1 MKKFLSV
8 FLVGCLLFL
17 LPAAT
22 WASSEPTYESEQGQA
37 MIKAPSA
44 SKNSSADAPEDDSDF
59 SDSEESTEGTISS
72 SDSSSGMDWSAAN
85 TASTP
90 SSTSREFTVCIDPG
104 HQGSWVDMSAQEPM
118 APGSSQTKNKATT
131 GTSGNYSKVPEY
143 EVNLEVSLVL
153 QKELTSRG
161 YKVVMTRED
170 NDKAIS
176 NKERAEFATESGADI
191 TVRIHANSD
200 NSASA
205 AGALTMAPTSSN
217 QYLDKDLIEKS
228 NTLASCI
235 IDSYCNATGLA
246 NKGVISA
253 DNMTGTNWSTVPV
266 AILEMGFMSNQNDD
280 LYITNSA
287 NHETMAKGIADGI
300 DAYFNTVYPDITA
313 VGEHLSDL
321 TESLEKNY
329 TDPLE
334 AKGETWAIAAMD
346 LKTQDYSTVNA
357 EQSMQSASVIKAF
370 IMAAVYD
377 KLVYPDE
384 GTTVSSDYEST
395 LKPLLTSMIT
405 VSDNDSAN
413 ELVRKLGGGDFQ
425 AGASVVN
432 GFCQERGYMTTHLG
446 REFLATDPA
455 DDNYTSA
462 SDCCRLLSDIY
473 NSSLVNADASA
484 DMLALLT
491 SQTKTSKIP
500 AGVPSGTATA
510 NKTGE
515 LADSGKLGVVEND
528 ISIVFDK
535 DHPYVLCV
543 LSNNIQNN
551 TSAQDTIKKISADVY
566 TYMTTKQK

>member
-1 MKKFLSV
+1 MRKFLSV
-8 FLVGCLLFL
+8 FLTGCLLLL
-17 LPAAT
+17 LPAT
-22 WASSEPTYESEQGQA
+22 VWASQETTYESEQGQA
-37 MIKAPSA
+37 MIKAPSSA
-44 SKNSSADAPEDDSDF
+44 SGDSSSAETDDSDF
-59 SDSEESTEGTISS
+59 SSGDDEGTLSS

-90 SSTSREFTVCIDPG
+90 STSSKQFTVCIDPG

-176 NKERAEFATESGADI
+176 NKERAEFATEAGADI

-217 QYLDKDLIEKS
+217 QYLDKDIIEKS

-253 DNMTGTNWSTVPV
+253 DNMTGTNWSTIPV
-266 AILEMGFMSNQNDD
+266 AILEMGFMSNQSDD

-300 DAYFNTVYPDITA
+300 DAYFNTVEPDVTA
-313 VGEHLSDL
+313 VGEHLADL
-321 TESLEKNY
+321 TNSLEKNY

-334 AKGETWAIAAMD
+334 QKGELWAIAAMD
-346 LKTQDYSTVNA
+346 LKTQAYSTVNA

-377 KLVYPDE
+377 KLVYPNE

-425 AGASVVN
+425 AGAAIVN
-432 GFCQERGYMTTHLG
+432 EFCQERNYTSTHLG
-446 REFLATDPA
+446 REFLATDPT
-455 DDNYTSA
+455 DDNYTNA
-462 SDCCRLLSDIY
+462 SDCCRLLSEIY

-484 DMLALLT
+484 EMLSLLQA
-491 SQTKTSKIP
+491 QTKTEKIP
-500 AGVPSGTATA
+500 AGVPSGVATA

-515 LADSGKLGVVEND
+515 LADSDKLGVVEND
-528 ISIVFDK
+528 IAIVFDEN
-535 DHPYVLCV
+535 HPYVLCV

>member
-1 MKKFLSV
+1 MRKFLSV
-8 FLVGCLLFL
+8 FLTGCLLLL
-17 LPAAT
+17 LPGT
-22 WASSEPTYESEQGQA
+22 VWASQETNYESEQGQA

-44 SKNSSADAPEDDSDF
+44 SSPDTSTDSDDAHF
-59 SDSEESTEGTISS
+59 SDSEDNDDGTLSS
-72 SDSSSGMDWSAAN
+72 SGSSSGMDWSAAN

-90 SSTSREFTVCIDPG
+90 STSSRQFTVCIDPG

-176 NKERAEFATESGADI
+176 NKERAEFATEAGADI

-217 QYLDKDLIEKS
+217 QYLDKDIIEKS

-253 DNMTGTNWSTVPV
+253 DNMTGTNWSTIPV
-266 AILEMGFMSNQNDD
+266 AILEMGFMSNQSDD

-300 DAYFNTVYPDITA
+300 DAYFNTVEPDVTA
-313 VGEHLSDL
+313 VGEHLADL
-321 TESLEKNY
+321 TDSLEKNY

-334 AKGETWAIAAMD
+334 QKGELWAITAMD
-346 LKTQDYSTVNA
+346 LKTQAYSTVNA

-377 KLVYPDE
+377 KLVYPNE

-425 AGASVVN
+425 AGATIVN
-432 GFCQERGYMTTHLG
+432 EFCQERNYTSTHLG
-446 REFLATDPA
+446 REFLATDPT
-455 DDNYTSA
+455 DDNYTNA
-462 SDCCRLLSDIY
+462 SDCCRLLSEIY

-484 DMLALLT
+484 EMLSLLQA
-491 SQTKTSKIP
+491 QTKTEKIP
-500 AGVPSGTATA
+500 AGVPSGVATA

-515 LADSGKLGVVEND
+515 LADSDKLGVVEND
-528 ISIVFDK
+528 IAIVFDEN
-535 DHPYVLCV
+535 HPYVLCV

>member
-8 FLVGCLLFL
+8 LLTGCLLLL
-17 LPAAT
+17 LPAIV
-22 WASSEPTYESEQGQA
+22 WASQETTYESEQGQA
-37 MIKAPSA
+37 MIKAPSSA
-44 SKNSSADAPEDDSDF
+44 SGDSSSAETDDSNF
-59 SDSEESTEGTISS
+59 SSGDDEGTLSS

-90 SSTSREFTVCIDPG
+90 STSSKQFTVCIDPG

-176 NKERAEFATESGADI
+176 NKERAEFATEAGADI

-217 QYLDKDLIEKS
+217 QYLDKDIIEKS

-235 IDSYCNATGLA
+235 IDSYCNATDLA

-253 DNMTGTNWSTVPV
+253 DNMTGTNWSTIPV
-266 AILEMGFMSNQNDD
+266 AILEMGFMSNQSDD

-300 DAYFNTVYPDITA
+300 DAYFNTVEPDVTA
-313 VGEHLSDL
+313 VGEHLADL
-321 TESLEKNY
+321 TDSLEKNY

-334 AKGETWAIAAMD
+334 QKGELWAIAAMD
-346 LKTQDYSTVNA
+346 LKTQAYSTVNA

-377 KLVYPDE
+377 KLVYPNE

-425 AGASVVN
+425 AGAAIVN
-432 GFCQERGYMTTHLG
+432 EFCQERNYTATHLG
-446 REFLATDPA
+446 REFLATDPT
-455 DDNYTSA
+455 DDNYTNA
-462 SDCCRLLSDIY
+462 SDCCRLLSEIY

-484 DMLALLT
+484 EMLSLLQA
-491 SQTKTSKIP
+491 QTKTEKIP
-500 AGVPSGTATA
+500 AGVPSGVATA

-515 LADSGKLGVVEND
+515 LADSDKLGVVEND
-528 ISIVFDK
+528 IAIVFDEN
-535 DHPYVLCV
+535 HPYVLCV

>member
-1 MKKFLSV
+1 MRKFLSV
-8 FLVGCLLFL
+8 FLTGCLLLL
-17 LPAAT
+17 LPAT
-22 WASSEPTYESEQGQA
+22 VWASQETTYESEQGQA
-37 MIKAPSA
+37 MIKAPSSA
-44 SKNSSADAPEDDSDF
+44 SGDSSSAETDDSDF
-59 SDSEESTEGTISS
+59 SSGDDEGTLSS

-90 SSTSREFTVCIDPG
+90 STSSKQFTVCIDPG

-176 NKERAEFATESGADI
+176 NKERAEFATEAGADI

-217 QYLDKDLIEKS
+217 QYLDKDIIEKS

-253 DNMTGTNWSTVPV
+253 DNMTGTNWSTIPV
-266 AILEMGFMSNQNDD
+266 AILEMGFMSNQSDD

-300 DAYFNTVYPDITA
+300 DAYFNTVEPDVTA
-313 VGEHLSDL
+313 VGEHLADL
-321 TESLEKNY
+321 TNSLEKNY

-334 AKGETWAIAAMD
+334 QKGELWAIAAMD
-346 LKTQDYSTVNA
+346 LKTQAYSTVNA

-377 KLVYPDE
+377 KLVYPNE

-425 AGASVVN
+425 AGAAIVN
-432 GFCQERGYMTTHLG
+432 EFCQERNYTATHLG
-446 REFLATDPA
+446 REFLATDPT
-455 DDNYTSA
+455 DDNYTNA
-462 SDCCRLLSDIY
+462 SDCCRLLSEIY

-484 DMLALLT
+484 EMLSLLQA
-491 SQTKTSKIP
+491 QTKTEKIP
-500 AGVPSGTATA
+500 AGVPSGVATV

-515 LADSGKLGVVEND
+515 LADSDKLGVVEND
-528 ISIVFDK
+528 IAIVFDEN
-535 DHPYVLCV
+535 HPYVLCV

>member
-1 MKKFLSV
+1 MRKFLSV
-8 FLVGCLLFL
+8 FLAGYLLLL
-17 LPAAT
+17 LPAT
-22 WASSEPTYESEQGQA
+22 VWASQKTAYESEQGQA
-37 MIKAPSA
+37 MIKAPS
-44 SKNSSADAPEDDSDF
+44 SDSDDSASVKTDDTDL
-59 SDSEESTEGTISS
+59 SDNDEKGTLSS
-72 SDSSSGMDWSAAN
+72 SGSSSGMDWSAAN
-85 TASTP
+85 TADTP
-90 SSTSREFTVCIDPG
+90 SASSRTFTVCIDPG
-104 HQGSWVDMSAQEPM
+104 HQGSWVDMSAQEPV
-118 APGSSQTKNKATT
+118 APDSSQTKNKATT

-176 NKERAEFATESGADI
+176 NKERAEFAAESGADI

-200 NSASA
+200 DSASA
-205 AGALTMAPTSSN
+205 SGALTMAPTASN
-217 QYLDKDLIEKS
+217 QYLDRDLIEKS

-266 AILEMGFMSNQNDD
+266 AILEMGFMSNRNDD

-287 NHETMAKGIADGI
+287 NHETMARGIADGI
-300 DAYFNTVYPDITA
+300 DAYFNTVEPDATA
-313 VGEHLSDL
+313 LGEHLDDL
-321 TESLEKNY
+321 TSQLKKTY

-334 AKGETWAIAAMD
+334 QNGELWAIAAMD
-346 LKTQDYSTVNA
+346 LKTRAYSTVNA
-357 EQSMQSASVIKAF
+357 EQSMQSASVIKTF

-377 KLVYPDE
+377 RLVYPDE
-384 GTTVSSDYEST
+384 GTTVSSDYQKK

-405 VSDNDSAN
+405 VSDNASAN
-413 ELVRKLGGGDFQ
+413 ELIRKLGGGDFQ
-425 AGASVVN
+425 TGAAVVN
-432 GFCQERGYMTTHLG
+432 EFCQEHNYTSTHLG
-446 REFLATDPA
+446 REFLASDPG

-462 SDCCRLLSDIY
+462 SDCCRLLSEIY
-473 NSSLVNADASA
+473 NNSLVNADASA
-484 DMLALLT
+484 EMLALLQT
-491 SQTKTSKIP
+491 QTKTSKIP
-500 AGVPSGTATA
+500 AGVPSGVATA

-515 LADSGKLGVVEND
+515 LSDSDKLGVVEND
-528 ISIVFDK
+528 IAIVFDK
-535 DHPYVLCV
+535 NHPYVLCV
-543 LSNNIQNN
+543 LSNNIKNN

>member
-8 FLVGCLLFL
+8 FLTGCLLLL
-17 LPAAT
+17 LPGT
-22 WASSEPTYESEQGQA
+22 VWASQETNYESEQGQA

-44 SKNSSADAPEDDSDF
+44 SSPDTSTDSDDADF
-59 SDSEESTEGTISS
+59 SDSEDNDDGTLSS
-72 SDSSSGMDWSAAN
+72 SGSSSGMDWSAAN

-90 SSTSREFTVCIDPG
+90 STSSRQFTVCIDPG

-176 NKERAEFATESGADI
+176 NKERAEFATEAGADI

-217 QYLDKDLIEKS
+217 QYLDKDIIEKS

-253 DNMTGTNWSTVPV
+253 DNMTGTNWSTIPV
-266 AILEMGFMSNQNDD
+266 AILEMGFMSNQSDD

-300 DAYFNTVYPDITA
+300 DAYFNTVEPDVTA
-313 VGEHLSDL
+313 VGEHLADL
-321 TESLEKNY
+321 TDSLEKNY

-334 AKGETWAIAAMD
+334 QKGELWAIAAMD
-346 LKTQDYSTVNA
+346 LKTQAYSTVNA

-377 KLVYPDE
+377 KLVYPNE

-425 AGASVVN
+425 AGAAIVN
-432 GFCQERGYMTTHLG
+432 EFYQERNYTSTHLG
-446 REFLATDPA
+446 REFLATDPT
-455 DDNYTSA
+455 DDNYTNA
-462 SDCCRLLSDIY
+462 SDCCRLLSEIY

-484 DMLALLT
+484 EMLSLLQA
-491 SQTKTSKIP
+491 QTKTEKIP
-500 AGVPSGTATA
+500 AGVPSGVATA

-515 LADSGKLGVVEND
+515 LADSDKLGVVEND
-528 ISIVFDK
+528 IAIVFDEN
-535 DHPYVLCV
+535 HPYVLCV

>member
-8 FLVGCLLFL
+8 LLTGCLLLL
-17 LPAAT
+17 LPGT
-22 WASSEPTYESEQGQA
+22 VWASQETTYESEQGQA

-44 SKNSSADAPEDDSDF
+44 SSTDASTDSDDADF
-59 SDSEESTEGTISS
+59 SDSEDNDDGTLSS

-90 SSTSREFTVCIDPG
+90 STSSRQFTVCIDPG

-176 NKERAEFATESGADI
+176 NKERAEFATEAGADI

-217 QYLDKDLIEKS
+217 QYLDKDIIEKS

-253 DNMTGTNWSTVPV
+253 DNMTGTNWSTIPV
-266 AILEMGFMSNQNDD
+266 AILEMGFMSNQSDD

-300 DAYFNTVYPDITA
+300 DAYFNTVEPDVTA
-313 VGEHLSDL
+313 VGEHLADL
-321 TESLEKNY
+321 TDSLEKNY

-334 AKGETWAIAAMD
+334 QKGELWAIAAMD
-346 LKTQDYSTVNA
+346 LKTQAYSTVNA

-377 KLVYPDE
+377 KLVYPNE

-425 AGASVVN
+425 AGAAIVN
-432 GFCQERGYMTTHLG
+432 EFCQERNYTSTHLG
-446 REFLATDPA
+446 REFLATDPT
-455 DDNYTSA
+455 DDNYTNA
-462 SDCCRLLSDIY
+462 SDCCRLLSEIY

-484 DMLALLT
+484 EMLSLLQA
-491 SQTKTSKIP
+491 QTKTEKIP
-500 AGVPSGTATA
+500 AGVPSGVATA

-515 LADSGKLGVVEND
+515 LADSDKLGVVEND
-528 ISIVFDK
+528 IAIVFDEN
-535 DHPYVLCV
+535 HPYVLCV